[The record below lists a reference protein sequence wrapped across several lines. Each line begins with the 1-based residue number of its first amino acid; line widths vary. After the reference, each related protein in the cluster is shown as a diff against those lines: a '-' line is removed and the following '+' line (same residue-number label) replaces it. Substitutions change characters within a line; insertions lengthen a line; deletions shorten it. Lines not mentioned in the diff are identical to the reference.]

1 MKALQ
6 IAASR
11 QCKFRTLPLVETWDA
26 QYQDFKDRYQFLVLD
41 GPSKMGKT
49 AFGRSKCP
57 KGQFVLEINCA
68 AGGDPDL
75 RSYRY
80 GHHGLIL
87 LDEIEADVVARQ
99 RKLFQAGT
107 ALIQLGTSATNI
119 HVYTVFVHRVRIV
132 CASNNWA
139 ASTARLVEADREWI
153 ESNSVYVRCDEQLWE
168 SS

>member
-6 IAASR
+6 MAASW

-41 GPSKMGKT
+41 GPSRMGKT